1 MSLHDQQPET
11 RFSKRA
17 QAYAES
23 RPDYPPEVYEA
34 LLEGFDRSVIVVA
47 DVGAGTGIASRG
59 LAARGVRVI
68 ALDPNAEMRNA
79 ARPHPLV
86 ELREGSGES
95 TGLAEASVDIVAA
108 FQAFHWFDAPRAL
121 VELHRVLKPGGRA
134 GLVWNLRDHTDAFTN
149 AYTEVIQRFATLPA
163 AEERP
168 GVADPLMTSGLFRDV
183 QRFTYSHFQRLT
195 TEGLLGRAKSTSYLP
210 SEGDS
215 WDALRAE
222 LRLLHAARADDEG
235 LVRLQYRTD
244 LHRAGRA

>member
-1 MSLHDQQPET
+1 MSLHDQQPAT

-23 RPDYPPEVYEA
+23 RPDYPPAVYDA
-34 LLEGFDRSVIVVA
+34 LLEGFDRSAIVVA
-47 DVGAGTGIASRG
+47 DVGAGTGIGSRG

-79 ARPHPLV
+79 AKPHPLV
-86 ELREGSGES
+86 EFREGTGES

-121 VELHRVLKPGGRA
+121 VEFHRVLKPGGRA
-134 GLVWNLRDHTDAFTN
+134 ALVWNLRDHEDAFTG
-149 AYTEVIQRFATLPA
+149 AYTEVIQRFATMPA

-168 GVADPLMTSGLFRDV
+168 DAGDPLMTSGLFRDF
-183 QRFTYSHFQRLT
+183 QRFTFSHFQALT
-195 TEGLLGRAKSTSYLP
+195 LEGLVGRAKSTSYLP

-222 LRLLHAARADDEG
+222 LRLLQPRWADDEG
-235 LVRLQYRTD
+235 KVCLRYRTE